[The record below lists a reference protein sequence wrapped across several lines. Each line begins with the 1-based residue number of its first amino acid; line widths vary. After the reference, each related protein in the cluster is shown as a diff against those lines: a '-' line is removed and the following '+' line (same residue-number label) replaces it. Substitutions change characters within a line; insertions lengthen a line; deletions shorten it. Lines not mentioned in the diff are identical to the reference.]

1 VTALAALVGTHATV
15 AATSSRRAKIAALA
29 AFLGSLAHDEIPIA
43 VAFLA
48 GELRQ
53 GRIGLGWAAVERARE
68 ATPAA
73 TSTLSLEDVDRAFAD
88 LAVTKGAGSA
98 ERRRTRLGELFAAA
112 TVDERDLL
120 TRLVMGELRQG
131 ALEAVLLDAVAA
143 TARVPVEA
151 VRRAVMLAGAV
162 GPVAMAALSEGAA
175 ALARFGLEL
184 MRPVQPMLAQ
194 PAESLESALGDLGT
208 AGLEWKLDGARV
220 QVHKLGDEVRVFSR
234 ALNEVPAVP
243 EVVSAV
249 RSLPAR
255 AIVLD
260 GEAIALAPD
269 GRPRP
274 FQLTMRRF
282 GRDADDPRLR
292 AELPLDVFFFDVLHL
307 DGEDLLDRPARERAR
322 ALGEALPAERRVPRV
337 ETASIDEARTF
348 LEDALARGHEGIM
361 AKSLDAAY
369 EAGRRGAAWQK
380 IKRAHTLDL
389 VVLAVEPGSGRRRG
403 WLSNVHLGARDAE
416 RGGFVMLGKTF
427 KGMTDEMLA
436 WQTERLRA
444 LEIGREGHVV
454 HVRPELVVEVAFDGV
469 QASPQYPGGVA
480 LRFARVKRYRPDKP
494 ASLASTIEEVR
505 AIFGANSPEESR
517 T

>member
-1 VTALAALVGTHATV
+1 
-15 AATSSRRAKIAALA
+15 
-29 AFLGSLAHDEIPIA
+29 
-43 VAFLA
+43 
-48 GELRQ
+48 
-53 GRIGLGWAAVERARE
+53 
-68 ATPAA
+68 
-73 TSTLSLEDVDRAFAD
+73 
-88 LAVTKGAGSA
+88 
-98 ERRRTRLGELFAAA
+98 
-112 TVDERDLL
+112 
-120 TRLVMGELRQG
+120 
-131 ALEAVLLDAVAA
+131 
-143 TARVPVEA
+143 
-151 VRRAVMLAGAV
+151 MLAGAV